1 MVEYDEKL
9 MGRIRLVLSD
19 VEFKHFIKGLIY
31 VCLDCNFD
39 ENLDKVVDY
48 IELYKSI
55 EDNDW
60 DKDCLC
66 FDLQG
71 FDVKLEELKSDFE
84 EFKNEQL

>member
-31 VCLDCNFD
+31 VYLDCNFD

-55 EDNDW
+55 EDNNW

-66 FDLQG
+66 FDMKG